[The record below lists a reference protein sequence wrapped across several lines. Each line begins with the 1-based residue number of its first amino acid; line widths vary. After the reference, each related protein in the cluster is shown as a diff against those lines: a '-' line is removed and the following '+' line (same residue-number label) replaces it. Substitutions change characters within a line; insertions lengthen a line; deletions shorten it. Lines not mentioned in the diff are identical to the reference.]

1 MRSCLFT
8 PAVHFHGAQ
17 QSKNDL
23 ALWCCRNTSNNKTA
37 KAAQRVWVHIEL
49 SKACCRHP
57 IQGLQSNSFGPDSPF
72 LMSLIT
78 DDKCSLHIEGFIYK
92 QQFVNTSLQ
101 GWSLSTSLWSP
112 VNQFQVFP
120 WRIWQTLQTVCDCT
134 ESTQTSEQSMP
145 REIKPF
151 WKQLFSPVKGSAKD
165 ATDFNKSRIWE
176 SFP

>member
-1 MRSCLFT
+1 MDCELPMRSCLFT

-57 IQGLQSNSFGPDSPF
+57 IQELQSNSFGPDSPF

-92 QQFVNTSLQ
+92 QQFVNTEPSRVESEHFLVKP
-101 GWSLSTSLWSP
+101 GEPIPGFPMKNLTNPTDSLWLHRKHTDKRA
-112 VNQFQVFP
+112 VNAKGNKTF
-120 WRIWQTLQTVCDCT
+120 L
-134 ESTQTSEQSMP
+134 
-145 REIKPF
+145 KAA
-151 WKQLFSPVKGSAKD
+151 LFSS
-165 ATDFNKSRIWE
+165 
-176 SFP
+176 